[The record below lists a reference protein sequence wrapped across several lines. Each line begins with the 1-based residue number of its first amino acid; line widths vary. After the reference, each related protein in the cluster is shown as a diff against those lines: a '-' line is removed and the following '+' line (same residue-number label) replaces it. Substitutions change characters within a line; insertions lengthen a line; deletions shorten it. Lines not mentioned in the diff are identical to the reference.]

1 MDQSTTTPEDMK
13 DGWLTVSA
21 DTVGIAHE
29 RLQAM
34 ERAIQSGEFVKIT
47 SVALARHGRLVYEA
61 YFDDAGREGLRNTRS
76 ATKTVTSMLVGVA
89 IDQGFLGGVDASV
102 LPFFPD
108 KQSARHPD
116 PRKERITV
124 EDFLT
129 MSSILECDDFN
140 SFSRGHEERMYLLED
155 WIQFTLDLPAR
166 GFPTWYPGGSTA
178 PADQPYGRSFSY
190 CTAGVVTLGGILER
204 ATGMDVPT
212 FADRFLFGPIG
223 IARREWQLTPSGS
236 AMTGGGLALRS
247 RDLLKLG
254 QLYLNGGAWDG
265 VRIISQPWVEA
276 SVRPH
281 ARVDDDT
288 EYGYLWWLRAF
299 SAGDSGRKYAS
310 YFMSGNGGNK
320 VSVFPEL
327 DLVAVITSVNYGTP
341 GMHVQAERL
350 ISEHILAA
358 VEP

>member
-1 MDQSTTTPEDMK
+1 MDEPTTTPEDVK
-13 DGWLTVSA
+13 DGWLTA
-21 DTVGIAHE
+21 PANTVGIASE

-34 ERAIQSGEFVKIT
+34 ESAIQSGAFVKIT
-47 SVALARHGRLVYEA
+47 SVALARHGRLIYEA
-61 YFDDAGREGLRNTRS
+61 YFDDAGRDGLRNTRS
-76 ATKTVTSMLVGVA
+76 ATKTVTSMLVGIA
-89 IDQGFLGGVDASV
+89 IDQRLLSGVDAPV

-108 KQSARHPD
+108 KQPVQHPD

-140 SFSRGHEERMYLLED
+140 TFSQGHEERMYLLED
-155 WIQFTLDLPAR
+155 WVQFALDLPVR

-204 ATGMDVPT
+204 ATEIDVPS
-212 FADRFLFGPIG
+212 FADRYLFGPLG
-223 IARREWQLTPSGS
+223 ITRSEWQRTPSGG
-236 AMTGGGLALRS
+236 AMSGGGLALRS

-254 QLYLNGGAWDG
+254 QLYLNGGEWDG
-265 VRIISQPWVEA
+265 KWVISQRWIEE
-276 SVRPH
+276 STRPH
-281 ARVDDDT
+281 ARVDDET

-299 SAGDSGRKYAS
+299 SAGDSGRKYAA

-320 VSVFPEL
+320 VAVFPEL
-327 DLVAVITSVNYGTP
+327 DLVAVVTSVNYGAR
-341 GMHVQAERL
+341 GMHEQVERL
-350 ISEHILAA
+350 FSEHILAA
-358 VEP
+358 LQP